1 MTPKRG
7 KKLRSHSES
16 EQALKESEQARLK
29 AEQETLAALEKAR
42 QLEERLKALGI
53 DP

>member
-1 MTPKRG
+1 MRFYDPKTG

-16 EQALKESEQARLK
+16 EQALKESEQEK
-29 AEQETLAALEKAR
+29 LAALDKVR